1 MTKRDLV
8 VKIAQQTGLT
18 QGDVKNVVEGMLD
31 GITEALAAGDKVEL
45 RDFGIFKVKSR
56 KSRVGRNPRTG
67 TVVHIESKR
76 VTTFKPGK
84 VMKERVADF

>member
-18 QGDVKNVVEGMLD
+18 QGDVKNVVEGVLD
-31 GITEALAAGDKVEL
+31 GITDALAAGDKVEL

-56 KSRVGRNPRTG
+56 RSRVGRNPRTG
-67 TVVHIESKR
+67 TVVPIESKR
-76 VTTFKPGK
+76 VSTFKPGK
-84 VMKERVADF
+84 IMKERVADF